1 MYDHYLENLYFVV
14 DIKLVLLLSEVQLS
28 GW

>member
-1 MYDHYLENLYFVV
+1 MYDHYLENLYFVA